1 MTAEVAEVARA
12 ARPTRRARGRFA
24 LAVVLIDL
32 VVVVAVWATVG
43 WWLGRTAISV
53 AAIAGSAAVAG
64 LGWCWSRGLYLRR
77 PAPARVDEVGH
88 LLVGVVLAGCT
99 AAAVAAANDVA
110 PGRDVALACVLG
122 AGVTWLLAAIGRGTR
137 RELRAGGDAE
147 PVIVVGDDAPR
158 QFQLLLDHPDCGFAP
173 LGIVTDPARSLDAG
187 LGAHHLGRPDELLDL
202 MARLGADCAVV
213 ASAAE
218 ATVDR
223 LRRAG
228 HRVVVATDAS
238 RLGGDRVRVRSVGHQ
253 PLLVIE
259 RPPGDRLM
267 ARSAKHLVE
276 RVVAA
281 IALVVIAPLLALV
294 ALVVRLDSPGP
305 ALYRSTRIGR
315 GGRGFEMLK
324 FRSMTV
330 DAEQQRQQLLDQ
342 NERNGPLFK
351 MTADPRVTRV
361 GALLRRTSIDELPQ
375 LVNVVR
381 GEMSLVGPRP
391 ALPEEASAF
400 DVELRERFVVL
411 PGVTGLWQVEAR
423 NSPSFEAYRRLDL
436 HYVENWSLRL
446 DLQIVLA
453 TVVQVAVSLALVPA
467 RRLVTADG
475 VSDAPVAVIDL
486 RSPSTDTEPTESIA
500 GAGAELET
508 TVVSAALRA

>member
-1 MTAEVAEVARA
+1 M
-12 ARPTRRARGRFA
+12 
-24 LAVVLIDL
+24 VLIDL
-32 VVVVAVWATVG
+32 ASVVSVWAIVG
-43 WWLGRTAISV
+43 WWMGQTA
-53 AAIAGSAAVAG
+53 AAATVIAGSAAAAG
-64 LGWCWSRGLYLRR
+64 LVWCWSRGLYLRR
-77 PAPARVDEVGH
+77 PAPARVEEVGH
-88 LLVGVVLAGCT
+88 LLVGVVIAACAAA
-99 AAAVAAANDVA
+99 AAAVANDLA
-110 PGRDVALACVLG
+110 SGRARRDVALVCVLG

-137 RELRAGGDAE
+137 RELRAGRDAE

-173 LGIVTDPARSLDAG
+173 LGVVTDPARSLDAG

-202 MARLGADCAVV
+202 MAHLGADCAVV

-223 LRRAG
+223 VRRAG

-238 RLGGDRVRVRSVGHQ
+238 RLGGDQVRVRSVGHQ
-253 PLLVIE
+253 SLLVIE
-259 RPPGDRLM
+259 RPPGERMM
-267 ARSAKHLVE
+267 ARSVKHLAE
-276 RVVAA
+276 RAVAA
-281 IALVVIAPLLALV
+281 VALVAIAPFLALV
-294 ALVVRLDSPGP
+294 GLVVRSDSPGP
-305 ALYRSTRIGR
+305 ALYRSTRIGK

-351 MTADPRVTRV
+351 MTVDPRVTRV

-400 DVELRERFVVL
+400 DVELRERFAVL

-486 RSPSTDTEPTESIA
+486 RSPSTESEPTESVV
-500 GAGAELET
+500 GAELET